1 MNAAVQ
7 KIEVPESAISPTVKI
22 PFIAAL
28 AGPERLA
35 QLKTICR
42 DVIDLSTMEPAN
54 IVQQFGGG
62 LLLLEQG
69 VPGADQI
76 ILGLAVEKP
85 DTAVLMVSD
94 NLPIHIVR
102 ALMKLGASDI
112 LPVSA
117 EPSDI
122 LDAVERLKEAA
133 APAEKTGGGGSGRT
147 SAVCWAFRG
156 AVGGAGVTTLA
167 IESAFAIAERLGPGK
182 VCLIDLNVADG
193 MVSSF
198 LEAIPKLDLPALNEG
213 PERLD
218 ARLLAAWC
226 WQHDDGVATIS
237 APRNPEADAF
247 ASEAAILR
255 LLDVA
260 CTEFEF
266 VLVDMPRHMMP
277 WTKPVLG
284 AVDEA
289 IIVSE
294 LTVPSLHAAADMA
307 REVDVLRGENSKA
320 ILVLNRMFPK
330 KRFRA
335 EFAVDKA
342 EKAIERKI
350 DATITSDWDA
360 ARTAVNL
367 GKPIAD
373 VKPKSGLVLDVI
385 KLVEQLVPLDVLAA
399 GEQSKSVRRTK

>member
-1 MNAAVQ
+1 MSSAAR
-7 KIEVPESAISPTVKI
+7 KLDGEGRSAPLRQI
-22 PFIAAL
+22 PAIAAL
-28 AGPERLA
+28 AGPACMA
-35 QLKTICR
+35 QLRTVCR
-42 DVIDLSTMEPAN
+42 DVIDLSQMDPAKA
-54 IVQQFGGG
+54 VQAYGGA
-62 LLLLEQG
+62 LLLLEHG
-69 VPGADQI
+69 VPGVEQI
-76 ILGLAVEKP
+76 VLGLAMEKP

-94 NLPIHIVR
+94 NLPVHIVR

-117 EPSDI
+117 QASDI
-122 LDAVERLKEAA
+122 VEAVERLKESVEAV
-133 APAEKTGGGGSGRT
+133 ERGGDERS

-156 AVGGAGVTTLA
+156 AVGGAGVTTMA
-167 IESAFAIAERLGPGK
+167 IESAFAIAEKVRGAK
-182 VCLIDLNVADG
+182 VCLVDLNLADG
-193 MVSSF
+193 MTSSF
-198 LEAIPKLDLPALNEG
+198 LEAVPKLDLPALSAA

-226 WQHDDGVATIS
+226 YQHPDGVSVIT
-237 APRNPEADAF
+237 APRNPDADELGT
-247 ASEAAILR
+247 EAAILR

-260 CTEFEF
+260 CAEFQY

-277 WTKPVLG
+277 WTKPVMG

-289 IIVSE
+289 VIISE

-307 REVDVLRGENSKA
+307 RDVDILRGDAGKA
-320 ILVLNRMFPK
+320 KLVLNRMFPK

-342 EKAIERKI
+342 EKAIDRKI

-373 VKPKSGLVLDVI
+373 VKPKSALVADVARFVDF
-385 KLVEQLVPLDVLAA
+385 LLPEGVAA
-399 GEQSKSVRRTK
+399 EASTIGKRRVK